1 MPTPSRLR
9 SQPAV
14 PPEGPQ
20 PAQTA
25 PIPTLASGQ
34 IIVHPPT
41 SDEDRAA
48 FITVIA
54 TILARIARERAAA
67 AESGSERT
75 A

>member
-1 MPTPSRLR
+1 MPTPSRMQ

-14 PPEGPQ
+14 PPESPQ
-20 PAQTA
+20 QAQTA
-25 PIPTLASGQ
+25 SIPMLASGQ
-34 IIVHPPT
+34 ITILPPT

-54 TILARIARERAAA
+54 TILARIARESAAA